1 MQLYFLLADI
11 DAWLF
16 YDGEQVVDELDEM
29 AKGKKSFGFGDK
41 GKSPVF
47 LSWKSMWTVLT
58 VITCFPLMRINVNSI
73 NSNHLFSS
81 HENQCEQY

>member
-29 AKGKKSFGFGDK
+29 AKGKRSFGFGEK
-41 GKSPVF
+41 GKS
-47 LSWKSMWTVLT
+47 
-58 VITCFPLMRINVNSI
+58 
-73 NSNHLFSS
+73 LFAS
-81 HENQCEQY
+81 HQNQCEQY

>member
-1 MQLYFLLADI
+1 MSVKKVQQEKSTISDPLLNDLHVTYFQMQLRFLLVDI

-41 GKSPVF
+41 GNRVC
-47 LSWKSMWTVLT
+47 
-58 VITCFPLMRINVNSI
+58 TCYGN
-73 NSNHLFSS
+73 
-81 HENQCEQY
+81 

>member
-1 MQLYFLLADI
+1 MKKVPQEKSIASDPLLNDLYVKYFQMQLCFLFVDI

-41 GKSPVF
+41 GNHVCIPV
-47 LSWKSMWTVLT
+47 MG
-58 VITCFPLMRINVNSI
+58 INLNNI
-73 NSNHLFSS
+73 NSTASTS
-81 HENQCEQY
+81 